1 MIDFKN
7 RKIYGKSGKVY
18 DIKSSVSVGRMSEYD
33 IRGSLLA
40 LNTDFNTLASR
51 HQKIRWHLI
60 HGDLNAQGNI
70 YNALLELD
78 AIDSGMKRYGEN
90 QRSAVIEFCALFC
103 IEEGEDVSTFDE
115 DMFRRKYE
123 DWAHIDSPDFF
134 YLAGMSIP
142 AFRENIIKALNL
154 NQS

>member
-18 DIKSSVSVGRMSEYD
+18 YVEMSISAGRMSEYD

-40 LNTDFNTLASR
+40 LNTNFDTLVAR
-51 HQKIRWHLI
+51 INKIEYYLVK
-60 HGDLNAQGNI
+60 GEDNAQGNAH
-70 YNALLELD
+70 NAIMEVR
-78 AIDSGMKRYGEN
+78 AIKEGLKRFAEN
-90 QRSAVIEFCALFC
+90 QRPAVIEFCALFC
-103 IEEGEDVSTFDE
+103 NEEGEDTSTFDE
-115 DMFRRKYE
+115 GMFERKYL
-123 DWAHIDSPDFF
+123 DWAHIPVEDFF

-142 AFRENIIKALNL
+142 AYRENIIKVLNL